1 MPRIQVKQPF
11 FANTTYFKYLQLTPA
26 MSRYELLSPEG
37 LRIDGRRWN
46 ELRRISAQMSTQS
59 AADGSSYLEQGNTK
73 IICTVTGPAEKGSG
87 GAGGEGDASVVFEVN
102 YAAFSGTERKKRGRG
117 DKRVAEMQS
126 ALQRTFGSVILTHL
140 FPRSEIVITL
150 HILSQDGSVLATC
163 INATTLALIDA
174 GIPLYD
180 YVTACTAGSSSTY
193 MPGEENADP
202 MLDLNAIEE
211 GDLPCLTLA
220 TVGGGER
227 IALCNMENKV
237 QLSRLEGIIA
247 VAVGGCTEL
256 RVVLDGVV
264 RKWGTEVLRR
274 RGESERVGGK
284 GDT

>member
-1 MPRIQVKQPF
+1 MLICFPF
-11 FANTTYFKYLQLTPA
+11 F
-26 MSRYELLSPEG
+26 
-37 LRIDGRRWN
+37 
-46 ELRRISAQMSTQS
+46 
-59 AADGSSYLEQGNTK
+59 
-73 IICTVTGPAEKGSG
+73 G
-87 GAGGEGDASVVFEVN
+87 GD
-102 YAAFSGTERKKRGRG
+102 R
-117 DKRVAEMQS
+117 RVAEMQS
-126 ALQRTFGSVILTHL
+126 ALQRTFASVILTHL
-140 FPRSEIVITL
+140 FPRSEIVVTL

-193 MPGEENADP
+193 MSNEENADP

-247 VAVGGCTEL
+247 VAVGGCAEL
-256 RVVLDGVV
+256 RGVLDRVV
-264 RKWGTEVLRR
+264 RKWGTEVLKR

-284 GDT
+284 GDM

>member
-1 MPRIQVKQPF
+1 
-11 FANTTYFKYLQLTPA
+11 

-73 IICTVTGPAEKGSG
+73 IICTVIGPAEKGSG
-87 GAGGEGDASVVFEVN
+87 GAGGAGSGGGGGGKGGEGDASVIFEVN

-117 DKRVAEMQS
+117 DKCVYQSQIYQLGTKGWVLICLDRRVAEMQS
-126 ALQRTFGSVILTHL
+126 ALQRTFASVILTHL
-140 FPRSEIVITL
+140 FPRSEIMITI

-193 MPGEENADP
+193 MSNEENADP

-220 TVGGGER
+220 TVGGARGL
-227 IALCNMENKV
+227 ALCNMENKV
-237 QLSRLEGIIA
+237 QLNRLEGMIA
-247 VAVGGCTEL
+247 VAVGGCAEL
-256 RVVLDGVV
+256 RGC
-264 RKWGTEVLRR
+264 WIEW
-274 RGESERVGGK
+274 
-284 GDT
+284 

>member
-1 MPRIQVKQPF
+1 
-11 FANTTYFKYLQLTPA
+11 
-26 MSRYELLSPEG
+26 
-37 LRIDGRRWN
+37 
-46 ELRRISAQMSTQS
+46 MSTQS

-73 IICTVTGPAEKGSG
+73 IICTVIGPAEKGSG
-87 GAGGEGDASVVFEVN
+87 GAAGGGGGGGGGEGEASVIFEVN

-117 DKRVAEMQS
+117 DKCVYKVYGGENKLGANIYRRVAEMQS
-126 ALQRTFGSVILTHL
+126 ALQRTFASVILTHL
-140 FPRSEIVITL
+140 FPRSEIVVTL

-193 MPGEENADP
+193 MSNEENADP

-247 VAVGGCTEL
+247 VAVGGCAEL
-256 RVVLDGVV
+256 RGVLDRVV
-264 RKWGTEVLRR
+264 RKWGTEVLKR
-274 RGESERVGGK
+274 RGESARVGGT
-284 GDT
+284 GDI